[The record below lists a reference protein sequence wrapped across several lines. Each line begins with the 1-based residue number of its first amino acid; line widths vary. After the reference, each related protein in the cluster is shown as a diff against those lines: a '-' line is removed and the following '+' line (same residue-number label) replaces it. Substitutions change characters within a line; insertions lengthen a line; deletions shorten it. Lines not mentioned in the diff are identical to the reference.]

1 VPFGYPLADRSGCA
15 SVAALSLLGGIRLT
29 MRYRVGIDIGG
40 TFSDLVLMDEAGRV
54 SALKVSSAPDAV
66 VAALVDGLRML
77 QQQAGLAP
85 ADALAVVHGTT
96 AATNAILEY
105 RGARTGL
112 ITTRGFRDILE
123 IRRLRV
129 GRLYDLSWDK
139 PKPLV
144 PRRLRREVPERLD
157 VNGEVV
163 EALDLAAAEQV
174 VEALLSED
182 LEAVAVVLIHAY
194 ADGTHERLIGDL
206 IARRAPNV
214 FLSLSHEVLPEI
226 GEYER
231 TSTTVVNAY
240 VGPIADRYLG
250 QLETGLA
257 GAGVEA
263 PLLMMQSN
271 GGVIRAST
279 ARRRP
284 VQVVE
289 SGPAGGVI
297 AAVRLAEQ
305 CGAPNLITVDMG
317 GTTAKASIVE
327 DGRPFQVA
335 EYEVGAGISVGS
347 RMFKGGGH
355 TLRVPALDIAE
366 VGAGGGSLIRVD
378 TGGGLRVGP
387 ESAGAAPGPVCYGLG
402 NEQPTLTDAN
412 LVLGYLNQTQLLGGS
427 LPIDGAAA
435 HRAIRERVAAP
446 LGLDSMAAAY
456 GAHQIAVSNMV
467 RVARAVSTERGR
479 DPRRCTLVAFGGN
492 GPVHAAEVARQ
503 LGIGEVIVPP
513 WPGLFSAF
521 GLLAAETRHE
531 IAQARRMQLAGLTTS
546 DLLAGFEGLERSARS
561 TLREEGHADSDIVV
575 DRLLDLRYRGQSSE
589 LRVDVADL
597 ERLAD
602 VATLAAAF
610 EDEHERTYGYRD
622 GPERVEVVSFRVVAR
637 VTARVPSPVVEPR
650 RAPAAASRPAYFGA
664 EHGAVTTPVL
674 DRGDLKRTSRSGPLI
689 VEEYDA
695 TTVVPPGWNARLDEH
710 GNIRLSAD
718 G

>member
-1 VPFGYPLADRSGCA
+1 
-15 SVAALSLLGGIRLT
+15 

-40 TFSDLVLMDEAGRV
+40 TFSDLVVMDEAGRV
-54 SALKVSSAPDAV
+54 STLKVSSASDAV
-66 VAALVDGLRML
+66 IAGLVDGLRDL

-85 ADALAVVHGTT
+85 ADAIAVVHGTT

-105 RGARTGL
+105 RGARTAL
-112 ITTRGFRDILE
+112 ITTKGFRDILE

-157 VNGEVV
+157 VQGEVV
-163 EALDLAAAEQV
+163 EPLDLAEAERV
-174 VEALLSED
+174 VDQLLADEPEAI
-182 LEAVAVVLIHAY
+182 AVVLMHAY
-194 ADGTHERLIGDL
+194 ANGDHERQIGEL
-206 IARRAPNV
+206 IAHKAPGA
-214 FLSLSHEVLPEI
+214 FLSMSHAVLPEI

-240 VGPIADRYLG
+240 VGPILDRYLG
-250 QLETGLA
+250 ALESGLA
-257 GAGVEA
+257 SGGIEA

-297 AAVRLAEQ
+297 AAVRLSQQ
-305 CGAPNLITVDMG
+305 CDVPNLITVDMG
-317 GTTAKASIVE
+317 GTTAKASILE

-387 ESAGAAPGPVCYGLG
+387 ESAGATPGPACYGLG

-412 LVLGYLNQTQLLGGS
+412 LVLGYLNQSHLLGGS
-427 LPIDGAAA
+427 LPIDGAAS
-435 HRAIRERVAAP
+435 HRAVQKLVAEP
-446 LGLDSMAAAY
+446 LGLDLLAAAY

-521 GLLAAETRHE
+521 GLLAAETRLE
-531 IAQARRMQLAGLTTS
+531 LSQANRQ
-546 DLLAGFEGLERSARS
+546 LLAARTPADLVNGFVELERSARA
-561 TLREEGHADSDIVV
+561 TLREEGHAEGGIEI
-575 DRLLDLRYRGQSSE
+575 DRLLDLRYRGQSSDLRIAVPGLDE
-589 LRVDVADL
+589 LD
-597 ERLAD
+597 D
-602 VATLAAAF
+602 VATIAAAF
-610 EDEHERTYGYRD
+610 EDEHQRTYGYRD
-622 GPERVEVVSFRVVAR
+622 GPERVEIVSYRLVAR
-637 VTARVPSPVVEPR
+637 VAVQLPTAQVTPMRSA
-650 RAPAAASRPAYFGA
+650 APATRTAYFGQ
-664 EHGAVTTPVL
+664 EHGALETPVL
-674 DRGDLKRTSRSGPLI
+674 GRGDLDNSPRVGPLI

-695 TTVVPPGWNARLDEH
+695 TTIVPPGWSARLDGH
-710 GNIRLSAD
+710 ANIRLTSD
-718 G
+718 V

>member
-1 VPFGYPLADRSGCA
+1 MTPRHDPTDLAR
-15 SVAALSLLGGIRLT
+15 LGGSPAARP
-29 MRYRVGIDIGG
+29 YRVGIDIGG
-40 TFSDLVLMDEAGRV
+40 TFSDLVIMDEDGRV
-54 SALKVSSAPDAV
+54 STLKVSSAPDEV
-66 VAALVDGLRML
+66 IAALVDGLGDL
-77 QQQAGLAP
+77 QRQAGLAP
-85 ADALAVVHGTT
+85 ADAVAVVHGTT

-112 ITTRGFRDILE
+112 ITTNGFRDVLE

-157 VNGEVV
+157 VNGAVV
-163 EALDLAAAEQV
+163 EPLDLAEAEQV
-174 VEALLSED
+174 VEALLAED
-182 LEAVAVVLIHAY
+182 LEAVAVVLVHAY
-194 ADGTHERLIGDL
+194 ANGDHERQIGELI
-206 IARRAPNV
+206 RERAPGV
-214 FLSLSHEVLPEI
+214 FLSLSHEALPEI

-250 QLETGLA
+250 ALESGLA
-257 GAGVEA
+257 DAGVQA

-289 SGPAGGVI
+289 SGPAGGVV
-297 AAVRLAEQ
+297 AAVRLAQQ

-366 VGAGGGSLIRVD
+366 VGAGGGSLVRVD

-387 ESAGAAPGPVCYGLG
+387 ESAGAVPGPVCYGLG

-412 LVLGYLNQTQLLGGS
+412 LVLGYLNQTHLLGGA
-427 LPIDGAAA
+427 LPIDGGAA
-435 HRAIRERVAAP
+435 HRALREKVAGP
-446 LGLDSMAAAY
+446 LGLDPLAAAY

-479 DPRRCTLVAFGGN
+479 DPRRCVLVAFGGN

-531 IAQARRMQLAGLTTS
+531 ISQARRMRLAGLTPA
-546 DLLAGFEGLERSARS
+546 DLAAGFESLEKSALA
-561 TLREEGHADSDIVV
+561 TLREEGHPEGRIAI
-575 DRLLDLRYRGQSSE
+575 DRFLDLRYRGQSSE
-589 LRVDVADL
+589 LRVPVPDL
-597 ERLAD
+597 AALEE
-602 VATLAAAF
+602 VGTLAAAF

-622 GPERVEVVSFRVVAR
+622 GPKRVEVVSFRVVAR
-637 VTARVPSPVVEPR
+637 VAEELPQPLVEPR
-650 RAPAAASRPAYFGA
+650 RSSGSASRSAYFGI
-664 EHGAVTTPVL
+664 EHGTLDTPVL
-674 DRGDLKRTSRSGPLI
+674 DRGDLDQTPRSGPLI

-695 TTVVPPGWNARLDEH
+695 TTIVPPGWSAYLDQYA
-710 GNIRLSAD
+710 NIRLAAE

>member
-1 VPFGYPLADRSGCA
+1 MRDR
-15 SVAALSLLGGIRLT
+15 

-40 TFSDLVLMDEAGRV
+40 TFSDLVLMDEDGRV
-54 SALKVSSAPDAV
+54 SILKVSSVPDQV
-66 VAALVDGLRML
+66 ISGLVDGLRQL
-77 QQQAGLAP
+77 QEQAGLAP

-96 AATNAILEY
+96 VATNAILEY

-112 ITTRGFRDILE
+112 IATRGFRDILE

-129 GRLYDLSWDK
+129 GRLYDLSWEK

-144 PRRLRREVPERLD
+144 PRRLRREVTERLD
-157 VNGEVV
+157 VSGAVVTPLEVGEAERVVDGLLADGV
-163 EALDLAAAEQV
+163 EAL
-174 VEALLSED
+174 
-182 LEAVAVVLIHAY
+182 AVVLLHAY
-194 ADGTHERLIGDL
+194 ANGEHERRIGEL
-206 IARRAPNV
+206 VARRAPGC

-240 VGPIADRYLG
+240 VGPVVDRYLG
-250 QLETGLA
+250 ALEARLA
-257 GAGVEA
+257 EAGVGA

-289 SGPAGGVI
+289 SGPAGGVV
-297 AAVRLAEQ
+297 AAVRLARQ
-305 CGAPNLITVDMG
+305 CGVPNVITVDMG

-327 DGRPFQVA
+327 DGRPFQMA
-335 EYEVGAGISVGS
+335 EYEVGAGISAGS

-366 VGAGGGSLIRVD
+366 VGAGGGSLVRVD
-378 TGGGLRVGP
+378 SGGGLRVGP
-387 ESAGAAPGPVCYGLG
+387 ESAGAVPGPVCYGLG

-412 LVLGYLNQTQLLGGS
+412 LVLGYLNQTHLLGGR

-435 HRAIRERVAAP
+435 HRALHEHVAGP
-446 LGLDSMAAAY
+446 LGLDLLEAAY
-456 GAHQIAVSNMV
+456 GVHQIAVSNMV

-479 DPRRCTLVAFGGN
+479 DPRRCVLVAFGGN

-503 LGIGEVIVPP
+503 LGISEVIVPP

-531 IAQARRMQLAGLTTS
+531 LARARRAPLNSVAPADLTAGLAE
-546 DLLAGFEGLERSARS
+546 LAAVARA
-561 TLREEGHADSDIVV
+561 TLVEEGHAEQSILV
-575 DRLLDLRYRGQSSE
+575 DAFLDLRYRGQSSE
-589 LRVDVADL
+589 LRIALAGLDALPDL
-597 ERLAD
+597 AE
-602 VATLAAAF
+602 VAAAF

-622 GPERVEVVSFRVVAR
+622 RADRVEVVNLRVVAR
-637 VTARVPSPVVEPR
+637 VAEEVPQPRVRPGR
-650 RAPAAASRPAYFGA
+650 ASRPATRRAYFGP
-664 EHGAVTTPVL
+664 EHGVLDVPVL
-674 DRGDLKRTSRSGPLI
+674 DRGDLDMSPRPGPLI

-695 TTVVPPGWNARLDEH
+695 TTVVPPGWSARLDEH
-710 GNIRLSAD
+710 ANVRLS
-718 G
+718 GQST

>member
-1 VPFGYPLADRSGCA
+1 
-15 SVAALSLLGGIRLT
+15 

-40 TFSDLVLMDEAGRV
+40 TFSDLVVMDEDGRV
-54 SALKVSSAPDAV
+54 STLKVSSAPDEV
-66 VAALVDGLRML
+66 IGGLVDGLRDL
-77 QQQAGLAP
+77 QRQAGLAP
-85 ADALAVVHGTT
+85 GDAIAVVHGTT

-105 RGARTGL
+105 RGARTAL

-129 GRLYDLSWDK
+129 GRLYDLGWDK

-157 VNGEVV
+157 VHGSVV
-163 EALDLAAAEQV
+163 EPLDLAEAERV
-174 VEALLSED
+174 VD
-182 LEAVAVVLIHAY
+182 LVIADNPEAVAVVLMHAY
-194 ADGTHERLIGDL
+194 ANGDHERQIGEL
-206 IARRAPNV
+206 LARKAPGV

-250 QLETGLA
+250 ALESGLA
-257 GAGVEA
+257 SGGVEA

-279 ARRRP
+279 ARKRP

-297 AAVRLAEQ
+297 AAVRLAQQ
-305 CGAPNLITVDMG
+305 CDAPNLITVDMG
-317 GTTAKASIVE
+317 GTTAKASIIE
-327 DGRPFQVA
+327 DGKPFQVA

-378 TGGGLRVGP
+378 TGGGVRVGP
-387 ESAGAAPGPVCYGLG
+387 ESAGATPGPVCYGLG
-402 NEQPTLTDAN
+402 NQQPTLTDAN
-412 LVLGYLNQTQLLGGS
+412 LVLGYLNQTHLLGGS
-427 LPIDGAAA
+427 LPIDGAAS
-435 HRAIRERVAAP
+435 HRAVQELVARP
-446 LGLDSMAAAY
+446 LGLDLMQAAY

-492 GPVHAAEVARQ
+492 GRVHAAEVARQ
-503 LGIGEVIVPP
+503 LGINEVIVPP

-521 GLLAAETRHE
+521 GLLAAETRLE
-531 IAQARRMQLAGLTTS
+531 LSQANRQQLAGRTPA
-546 DLLAGFEGLERSARS
+546 DLIEGFVELERSARA
-561 TLREEGHADSDIVV
+561 TLREEGHADDTIEI
-575 DRLLDLRYRGQSSE
+575 DRLLDLRYRGQSSD
-589 LRVDVADL
+589 LRIPVPDLENMRDVA
-597 ERLAD
+597 AI
-602 VATLAAAF
+602 AAAF
-610 EDEHERTYGYRD
+610 EDEHQRTYGYRD
-622 GPERVEVVSFRVVAR
+622 ASDRVEIVSFRLAAR
-637 VTARVPSPVVEPR
+637 VAVRLPTAQVEPVK
-650 RAPAAASRPAYFGA
+650 AATLSARTAYFGQA
-664 EHGAVTTPVL
+664 HGTISTPVL
-674 DRGDLKRTSRSGPLI
+674 GRGDLDSSPQPGPLI

-695 TTVVPPGWNARLDEH
+695 TTIVPPGWSARLDEH
-710 GNIRLSAD
+710 ANIRLTAD
-718 G
+718 V

>member
-1 VPFGYPLADRSGCA
+1 
-15 SVAALSLLGGIRLT
+15 

-40 TFSDLVLMDEAGRV
+40 TFSDLVIMDEAGRV
-54 SALKVSSAPDAV
+54 STLKVSSAPDAV
-66 VAALVDGLRML
+66 IAALVDGLTDLR
-77 QQQAGLAP
+77 QRAGLAP
-85 ADALAVVHGTT
+85 AAAIAVVHGTT

-112 ITTRGFRDILE
+112 VTTKGFRDVLE

-129 GRLYDLSWDK
+129 GRLYDLGWDK

-163 EALDLAAAEQV
+163 TPLDLAEAERTV
-174 VEALLSED
+174 NALLAD
-182 LEAVAVVLIHAY
+182 KPEAVAVVLVHAY
-194 ADGTHERLIGDL
+194 ANGEHERQIGDL
-206 IARRAPNV
+206 LRERAPDI
-214 FLSLSHEVLPEI
+214 FLSLSHEALPEI

-240 VGPIADRYLG
+240 VGPIVDRYLG
-250 QLETGLA
+250 ALEAGLSE
-257 GAGVEA
+257 AGVTA
-263 PLLMMQSN
+263 PLQMMQSN

-289 SGPAGGVI
+289 SGPAAGVV
-297 AAVRLAEQ
+297 AAVRLAAQ

-335 EYEVGAGISVGS
+335 EYEVGAGISAGS
-347 RMFKGGGH
+347 RMFKGSGH

-366 VGAGGGSLIRVD
+366 VGAGGGSLVRVD

-387 ESAGAAPGPVCYGLG
+387 ESAGAVPGPVCYGLG
-402 NEQPTLTDAN
+402 NRQPTLTDAN
-412 LVLGYLNQTQLLGGS
+412 LVLGYLNQTHLLGGT

-435 HRAIRERVAAP
+435 HRALREKVAGP
-446 LGLDSMAAAY
+446 LGLDPLEAAY

-513 WPGLFSAF
+513 WPGLFSAL

-531 IAQARRMQLAGLTTS
+531 VSQARRMPLVGLTPA
-546 DLLAGFEGLERSARS
+546 DLLAGFESLEASAVA
-561 TLREEGHADSDIVV
+561 TLREEGHAAAQIGL

-589 LRVDVADL
+589 LRIGVPGLEQLGAVSSIAAD
-597 ERLAD
+597 
-602 VATLAAAF
+602 F

-622 GPERVEVVSFRVVAR
+622 SQDRVEVVSFRVVAH
-637 VTARVPSPVVEPR
+637 VAETLAPPVVEPR
-650 RAPAAASRPAYFGA
+650 RSDTQTSRSAYFGR
-664 EHGAVTTPVL
+664 EHGTLPTPVL
-674 DRGDLKRTSRSGPLI
+674 DRGDLDQHPRPGPLI

-695 TTVVPPGWNARLDEH
+695 TTIVPPGWSARLDAYA
-710 GNIRLSAD
+710 NIRLATIDS
-718 G
+718 

>member
-1 VPFGYPLADRSGCA
+1 
-15 SVAALSLLGGIRLT
+15 

-40 TFSDLVLMDEAGRV
+40 TFSDLVVMDEVGRV
-54 SALKVSSAPDAV
+54 STLKVSSAPDAV
-66 VAALVDGLRML
+66 VAGLVDGLRDL
-77 QQQAGLAP
+77 QRQAGLAP

-96 AATNAILEY
+96 VATNAILEY

-129 GRLYDLSWDK
+129 GRLYDLGWDK

-157 VNGEVV
+157 VLGAVV
-163 EALDLAAAEQV
+163 EPLDLAEAGRV
-174 VEALLSED
+174 VDQLLADEPEAI
-182 LEAVAVVLIHAY
+182 AVVLVHAY
-194 ADGTHERLIGDL
+194 ANGDHERQIGELIVQK
-206 IARRAPNV
+206 APGV

-231 TSTTVVNAY
+231 TSTTVVNSY
-240 VGPIADRYLG
+240 IGPIADRYLG
-250 QLETGLA
+250 ALESGLA
-257 GAGVEA
+257 AGGVEA

-279 ARRRP
+279 ARTRP

-297 AAVRLAEQ
+297 AAVRLSMK
-305 CGAPNLITVDMG
+305 CDVPNLITVDMG

-387 ESAGAAPGPVCYGLG
+387 ESAGATPGPVCYGLG

-412 LVLGYLNQTQLLGGS
+412 LVLGYLNQTHLLGGS
-427 LPIDGAAA
+427 LPIDGAAS
-435 HRAIRERVAAP
+435 HRAVRKLVAEP
-446 LGLDSMAAAY
+446 LRLDLLAAAY

-503 LGIGEVIVPP
+503 LGVGEVIVPP

-521 GLLAAETRHE
+521 GLLAAETRLE
-531 IAQARRMQLAGLTTS
+531 VSQANRQ
-546 DLLAGFEGLERSARS
+546 LLAGRTPTNLVEGFVELERSARA
-561 TLREEGHADSDIVV
+561 TLREEGHSDDTIEI
-575 DRLLDLRYRGQSSE
+575 DRILDLRYRGQSSD
-589 LRVDVADL
+589 LRIPVPGL
-597 ERLAD
+597 KQLTD
-602 VATLAAAF
+602 VATIAAAF
-610 EDEHERTYGYRD
+610 EDEHQRTYGYRD
-622 GPERVEVVSFRVVAR
+622 GPERVEIVSYRLVAR
-637 VTARVPSPVVEPR
+637 VAVHLPTAQVTPMRSV
-650 RAPAAASRPAYFGA
+650 ASATRTAYFGQA
-664 EHGAVTTPVL
+664 HGAIATAVL
-674 DRGDLKRTSRSGPLI
+674 GRGDLDATPRSGPLI

-695 TTVVPPGWNARLDEH
+695 TTIVPPGWSARLDKH
-710 GNIRLSAD
+710 ANIRLTAD
-718 G
+718 S

>member
-1 VPFGYPLADRSGCA
+1 MSAAPEISGA
-15 SVAALSLLGGIRLT
+15 TDGRQSTGPRQ
-29 MRYRVGIDIGG
+29 YRVGIDIGG
-40 TFSDLVLMDEAGRV
+40 TFSDLVVMDEDGRV
-54 SALKVSSAPDAV
+54 STLKVSSAPDEV
-66 VAALVDGLRML
+66 IAALVGGLQDL
-77 QQQAGLAP
+77 QRQAGLAP
-85 ADALAVVHGTT
+85 ADAIAVVHGTT

-139 PKPLV
+139 PRPLV

-157 VNGEVV
+157 IHGEIV
-163 EALDLAAAEQV
+163 APLDIAEAEQV
-174 VEALLSED
+174 VDALLAD
-182 LEAVAVVLIHAY
+182 NPEAVAVVLVHAY
-194 ADGTHERLIGDL
+194 ANGDHERRIGNL
-206 IARRAPNV
+206 LQEKAPGV

-240 VGPIADRYLG
+240 VGPIVDRYLG
-250 QLETGLA
+250 ALETGLVE
-257 GAGVEA
+257 AGVGA

-279 ARRRP
+279 ARKRP

-289 SGPAGGVI
+289 SGPAGGVV
-297 AAVRLAEQ
+297 AAVRLAQQ
-305 CGAPNLITVDMG
+305 CGVPNVITVDMG

-327 DGRPFQVA
+327 DGHPFQVA

-366 VGAGGGSLIRVD
+366 VGAGGGSLVRVD

-387 ESAGAAPGPVCYGLG
+387 ESAGAVPGPVCYGLG

-412 LVLGYLNQTQLLGGS
+412 LVLGYLNQTHLLGGT
-427 LPIDGAAA
+427 LPIDGATA
-435 HRAIRERVAAP
+435 HRAVQERVAGP
-446 LGLDSMAAAY
+446 LGLNPLEAAY

-479 DPRRCTLVAFGGN
+479 DPRRCVLVAFGGN

-531 IAQARRMQLAGLTTS
+531 ISQAQRMSLAGLS
-546 DLLAGFEGLERSARS
+546 PADLLASFAALEASARA
-561 TLREEGHADSDIVV
+561 TLKEEGHPEASIAI

-589 LRVDVADL
+589 LRIGVPDLEEIDDVASI
-597 ERLAD
+597 
-602 VATLAAAF
+602 AAAF
-610 EDEHERTYGYRD
+610 EEEHERTYGYRD
-622 GPERVEVVSFRVVAR
+622 GPERVEVVSFRVVAH
-637 VTARVPSPVVEPR
+637 VAESLPPPLVEPR
-650 RAPAAASRPAYFGA
+650 RTAAQATRSAFFGR
-664 EHGAVTTPVL
+664 EHGTLDTPVL
-674 DRGDLKRTSRSGPLI
+674 DRGDLDQSPLSGPLI

-695 TTVVPPGWNARLDEH
+695 TTIVPPGWSARLDAYA
-710 GNIRLSAD
+710 NIRLTLAP
-718 G
+718 

>member
-1 VPFGYPLADRSGCA
+1 
-15 SVAALSLLGGIRLT
+15 
-29 MRYRVGIDIGG
+29 MQYRVGIDIGG
-40 TFSDLVLMDEAGRV
+40 TFSDLVLMDEDGRV
-54 SALKVSSAPDAV
+54 STLKVSSAPDAV
-66 VAALVDGLRML
+66 IAALVDGLHDL
-77 QQQAGLAP
+77 QQRAGLAP
-85 ADALAVVHGTT
+85 ADAVAVVHGTT

-112 ITTRGFRDILE
+112 ITTKGFRDILE

-129 GRLYDLSWDK
+129 GRLYDMSWDK

-157 VNGEVV
+157 VNGAVV
-163 EALDLAAAEQV
+163 EPLDLAEAERV
-174 VEALLSED
+174 VEALLAEE

-194 ADGTHERLIGDL
+194 ANGDHERQIGELIREQAPDL
-206 IARRAPNV
+206 
-214 FLSLSHEVLPEI
+214 FLSLSHETLPEI

-240 VGPIADRYLG
+240 VGPILDRYLG
-250 QLETGLA
+250 ALESGLA
-257 GAGVEA
+257 ESGVRA
-263 PLLMMQSN
+263 PLLTMQSN
-271 GGVIRAST
+271 GGVIRAGT

-289 SGPAGGVI
+289 SGPAGGVV
-297 AAVRLAEQ
+297 AAVRLAAQ

-366 VGAGGGSLIRVD
+366 VGAGGGSLVKVD

-387 ESAGAAPGPVCYGLG
+387 ESAGAVPGPVCYGLG
-402 NEQPTLTDAN
+402 NQQPTLTDAN
-412 LVLGYLNQTQLLGGS
+412 LVLGYLNQTHLLGGS

-435 HRAIRERVAAP
+435 HRVLRERVADP
-446 LGLDSMAAAY
+446 LGLDPLEAAY

-479 DPRRCTLVAFGGN
+479 DPRRCVLVGFGGN

-503 LGIGEVIVPP
+503 LGIGDVIVPP

-521 GLLAAETRHE
+521 GLLAAETRLE
-531 IAQARRMQLAGLTTS
+531 ISQARRMDLAGLTPAEP
-546 DLLAGFEGLERSARS
+546 LAGFEGLEASARS
-561 TLREEGHADSDIVV
+561 TLREEGHRDERIAL

-589 LRVDVADL
+589 LRIGVPGV
-597 ERLAD
+597 ERLSD
-602 VATLAAAF
+602 VATIIAAAF
-610 EDEHERTYGYRD
+610 ED
-622 GPERVEVVSFRVVAR
+622 
-637 VTARVPSPVVEPR
+637 
-650 RAPAAASRPAYFGA
+650 
-664 EHGAVTTPVL
+664 
-674 DRGDLKRTSRSGPLI
+674 
-689 VEEYDA
+689 
-695 TTVVPPGWNARLDEH
+695 
-710 GNIRLSAD
+710 
-718 G
+718 

>member
-1 VPFGYPLADRSGCA
+1 
-15 SVAALSLLGGIRLT
+15 

-40 TFSDLVLMDEAGRV
+40 TFSDLVIMDEDGRV
-54 SALKVSSAPDAV
+54 STLKVSSAPDEV
-66 VAALVDGLRML
+66 IAALVDGLRDL
-77 QQQAGLAP
+77 QQRAGLASR
-85 ADALAVVHGTT
+85 DAVAVVHGTT

-112 ITTRGFRDILE
+112 ITTKGFRDILE

-157 VNGEVV
+157 VNGAVV
-163 EALDLAAAEQV
+163 EPLDLAEAERA
-174 VEALLSED
+174 VERLLVED

-194 ADGTHERLIGDL
+194 ANGEHERQIGEM
-206 IARRAPNV
+206 IRERAPDI
-214 FLSLSHEVLPEI
+214 FLSLSHEALPEI

-250 QLETGLA
+250 ALESGLA
-257 GAGVEA
+257 EAGVLA

-271 GGVIRAST
+271 GGVVRAST

-284 VQVVE
+284 VHVVE
-289 SGPAGGVI
+289 SGPAGGVV
-297 AAVRLAEQ
+297 AAVRLAAQ

-366 VGAGGGSLIRVD
+366 VGAGGGSLVRVD

-387 ESAGAAPGPVCYGLG
+387 ESAGAVPGPVCYGLG

-412 LVLGYLNQTQLLGGS
+412 LVLGYLNQTHLLGGTLS
-427 LPIDGAAA
+427 IDGAAA
-435 HRAIRERVAAP
+435 HRALRELVAGP
-446 LGLDSMAAAY
+446 LGLDPLEAAY

-479 DPRRCTLVAFGGN
+479 DPRRCVLVAFGGN

-531 IAQARRMQLAGLTTS
+531 ISQARRMQLAGLAPAE
-546 DLLAGFEGLERSARS
+546 LLAGFADLEASARA
-561 TLREEGHADSDIVV
+561 TLLEEGHADERIVM

-589 LRVDVADL
+589 LRIAVPGL
-597 ERLAD
+597 ERIAD
-602 VATLAAAF
+602 VASIAAAF

-622 GPERVEVVSFRVVAR
+622 AQDRVEVVSFRVVAH
-637 VTARVPSPVVEPR
+637 VAVELPPPQVEPR
-650 RAPAAASRPAYFGA
+650 RAAASSSRSAYFGR
-664 EHGAVTTPVL
+664 EHGTLQTAVL
-674 DRGDLKRTSRSGPLI
+674 DRGDLDQAPRSGPLI

-695 TTVVPPGWNARLDEH
+695 TTVVPPGWHARLDEH
-710 GNIRLSAD
+710 ANIRLAS
-718 G
+718 GE

>member
-1 VPFGYPLADRSGCA
+1 MGTPGGTGA
-15 SVAALSLLGGIRLT
+15 SRAAAPRQ
-29 MRYRVGIDIGG
+29 YRVGIDIGG
-40 TFSDLVLMDEAGRV
+40 TFSDLVVMDADGRV
-54 SALKVSSAPDAV
+54 STLKVSSAPDEV
-66 VAALVDGLRML
+66 IAALVGGLHDL
-77 QQQAGLAP
+77 QVQAGLAP
-85 ADALAVVHGTT
+85 ADAIAVVHGTT

-112 ITTRGFRDILE
+112 ITTKGFRDVLE

-129 GRLYDLSWDK
+129 GRLYDLAWDK

-157 VNGEVV
+157 VHGDVV
-163 EALDLAAAEQV
+163 EALDLAEAERV
-174 VEALLSED
+174 VDALLADNPES
-182 LEAVAVVLIHAY
+182 VAVVLVHAY
-194 ADGTHERLIGDL
+194 ANGDHERRLGELIQQ
-206 IARRAPNV
+206 RAPGL

-231 TSTTVVNAY
+231 SSTTVVNAY
-240 VGPIADRYLG
+240 VGPIVDRYLG
-250 QLETGLA
+250 ALESGLA
-257 GAGVEA
+257 DAGVEA

-289 SGPAGGVI
+289 SGPAGGVV
-297 AAVRLAEQ
+297 AAVRLARQ
-305 CGAPNLITVDMG
+305 CDVPNVITVDMG

-347 RMFKGGGH
+347 RMFKGSGH

-366 VGAGGGSLIRVD
+366 VGAGGGSLVRVD

-387 ESAGAAPGPVCYGLG
+387 ESAGAVPGPVCYGLD

-412 LVLGYLNQTQLLGGS
+412 LVLGYLNQTHLLGGT

-435 HRAIRERVAAP
+435 HRALRERVADR
-446 LGLDSMAAAY
+446 LGLDPLEAAY

-479 DPRRCTLVAFGGN
+479 DPRRCVLVAFGGN

-503 LGIGEVIVPP
+503 LGIAEVIVPP

-531 IAQARRMQLAGLTTS
+531 ISQARRMSLAGLAPP
-546 DLLAGFEGLERSARS
+546 DLLAGFEGLETSARA
-561 TLREEGHADSDIVV
+561 TLREEGHPDASIAI

-589 LRVDVADL
+589 LRIGVPNLAEVDDVASI
-597 ERLAD
+597 
-602 VATLAAAF
+602 AAAF

-622 GPERVEVVSFRVVAR
+622 GPERVEVVSFRVAAHVAESL
-637 VTARVPSPVVEPR
+637 PPPLVEPR
-650 RAPAAASRPAYFGA
+650 RSESPATRSAYFGR
-664 EHGAVTTPVL
+664 EHGTLDTPVL
-674 DRGDLKRTSRSGPLI
+674 DRGDLDQSPRSGPLI

-695 TTVVPPGWNARLDEH
+695 TTIVPPGWSARLDEH
-710 GNIRLSAD
+710 ANIRLTMSGA
-718 G
+718 